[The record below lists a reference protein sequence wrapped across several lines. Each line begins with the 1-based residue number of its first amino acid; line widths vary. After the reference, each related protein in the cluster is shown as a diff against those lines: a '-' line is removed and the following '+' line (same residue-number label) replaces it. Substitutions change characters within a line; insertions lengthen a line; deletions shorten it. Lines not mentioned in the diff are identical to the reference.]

1 MVNTHSRR
9 GRELYPGTRA
19 RLLAAGF
26 DLLGEYPLDRP
37 GRLEDTLAEAL
48 DLGPDLLITGGGDGT
63 ISTAARVLAHRD
75 VAMGLL
81 PLGTTNNFARTVGV
95 PLGLDAAIA
104 TLTGG
109 TVVDV
114 DLGLAGD
121 TPFTN
126 HVGVGLSA
134 DLMLAVPRPLKRVI
148 GRLAYPVTA
157 LALLARHRPLR
168 VTITADGNR
177 HEFRTHQL
185 YVANGGFHAGRPIT
199 ADSHADD
206 RLLVAYPVGGPTRL
220 AAGARDGPQRGDR
233 ASPDDRRGAVPR
245 RGRAVAGD
253 RPAGPGRGGRRTGRR
268 DPDPDRTRRQRPA
281 GDGPG
286 RHPGPLRVRDRGG
299 PGVRRTRSRS
309 RPGRRRSPRARPD
322 RT

>member
-1 MVNTHSRR
+1 VRTKQQLAEDIRRHRRAALVVNTHSRR
-9 GRELYPGTRA
+9 GRALYPGTLA
-19 RLLAAGF
+19 RLSAAGF
-26 DLLGEYPLDRP
+26 TLLGAHPVDRPDLLERS
-37 GRLEDTLAEAL
+37 LAEAR
-48 DLGPDLLITGGGDGT
+48 DLRPDLLITGGGDGT
-63 ISTAARVLAHRD
+63 ISTAARLLARRD

-95 PLGLDAAIA
+95 PLGLDAAVA

-134 DLMLAVPRPLKRVI
+134 DLMLAVPRPLKRVA
-148 GRLAYPVTA
+148 GRLAYPLTA

-168 VTITADGNR
+168 VTITAEGRR

-199 ADSHADD
+199 ADAHADD
-206 RLLVAYPVGGPTRL
+206 RLLVAYPVGGPGRFQLLRETVRNAATGHRRTIDEEPFL
-220 AAGARDGPQRGDR
+220 AAGGLWLETDHPARVEVDGE
-233 ASPDDRRGAVPR
+233 
-245 RGRAVAGD
+245 
-253 RPAGPGRGGRRTGRR
+253 PAGHTPIRIGLDANALRVMAPAGT
-268 DPDPDRTRRQRPA
+268 PDR
-281 GDGPG
+281 
-286 RHPGPLRVRDRGG
+286 
-299 PGVRRTRSRS
+299 
-309 RPGRRRSPRARPD
+309 
-322 RT
+322 